1 MMMLILYRAM
11 QISFFLS
18 FRNAKLVNV
27 FVCHSLWS
35 KSSRSLGCSHRGQLQ
50 RQPSWKWWYRP
61 GTVCFCLKAFR
72 LLQNRNVPCLRYLSL
87 PFFPTIF
94 LAFPCLSHAN
104 SLICKPKKTS
114 VWMRGG
120 GWRDELPA
128 KEVVP
133 PYSTYTSSALHPI
146 VSLSSPAHLNK
157 LAPLGVFCAC
167 ACARMQK
174 HTHVHAHSHS
184 CKHLAMQARYGRM
197 AARIL
202 CPVLSRHADTWS
214 RTHTSSDV
222 LIHFNA
228 SATTITHAR
237 FKANTLHW
245 LVASY

>member
-1 MMMLILYRAM
+1 MCLYVTRYGA
-11 QISFFLS
+11 
-18 FRNAKLVNV
+18 RVV
-27 FVCHSLWS
+27 GLWVAPTED
-35 KSSRSLGCSHRGQLQ
+35 SSSGSHLESGGIALAQYVSVWRRS
-50 RQPSWKWWYRP
+50 
-61 GTVCFCLKAFR
+61 VCFRIATFHVSDIC
-72 LLQNRNVPCLRYLSL
+72 LSL
-87 PFFPTIF
+87 FSPPSF
-94 LAFPCLSHAN
+94 LPSPVSAVQIVSFAN
-104 SLICKPKKTS
+104 LKKQ

-245 LVASY
+245 LAASY